1 VDTFVRYL
9 GLVRDSFRSFNS
21 EMGIFEA
28 NGKPGDCGTFNGW
41 TYLWIRE
48 APGFTDVPANWQPL
62 YGEYRSLLKQ
72 IAEITTEIRPLCS
85 GPGGQV
91 SVETTQAIFDF
102 LSWAYP
108 RTEAMLVESAQVPR
122 P

>member
-1 VDTFVRYL
+1 MRDT
-9 GLVRDSFRSFNS
+9 FRSFDS
-21 EMGIFEA
+21 EMGIFAA

-48 APGFTDVPANWQPL
+48 ASGFIDVLANWQPL
-62 YGEYRSLLKQ
+62 YGELWSLLKQ
-72 IAEITTEIRPLCS
+72 IAEVTTEIRPLCA
-85 GPGGQV
+85 GTGGQV
-91 SVETTQAIFDF
+91 SAETTQAIVDF

-108 RTEAMLVESAQVPR
+108 RTEAALVEAAQVPR